1 MKEIQGMKLYT
12 SEEVAEMLGCS
23 QQTLSRLRKTG
34 KLRATQIGN
43 RLYSSEE
50 AIKDYLNGIIDS
62 RGLKLVNK

>member
-12 SEEVAEMLGCS
+12 TEEVAEMLGCS
-23 QQTLSRLRKTG
+23 TATVSKLRKTG
-34 KLRATQIGN
+34 KLRTSQVGK

-62 RGLKLVNK
+62 RGLKMVNK